1 MEQLKFALTARYP
14 PRGRKPTPFNPN
26 RLNLFLNLA
35 EFLGY
40 GQSTADHTLPA
51 CRDATVA
58 NLSAGLVR
66 EPFHGLRPRVLKS
79 CAHLDFRP
87 RNRPLQG

>member
-35 EFLGY
+35 EFLG
-40 GQSTADHTLPA
+40 
-51 CRDATVA
+51 
-58 NLSAGLVR
+58 
-66 EPFHGLRPRVLKS
+66 
-79 CAHLDFRP
+79 
-87 RNRPLQG
+87 